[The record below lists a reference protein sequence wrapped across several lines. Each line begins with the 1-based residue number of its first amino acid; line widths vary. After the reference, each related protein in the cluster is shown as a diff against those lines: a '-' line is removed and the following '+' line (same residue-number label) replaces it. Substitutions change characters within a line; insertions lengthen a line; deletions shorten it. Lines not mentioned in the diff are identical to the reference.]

1 MSDAVSSLVFIN
13 CGGNLDLQKEWFY
26 SNEHDVKAYIVD
38 SHRPIYHK
46 SVNDDAQ
53 KIIVIDDGCKSF
65 TECPTFED

>member
-1 MSDAVSSLVFIN
+1 
-13 CGGNLDLQKEWFY
+13 LQKEWFY

-46 SVNDDAQ
+46 SVNDAQ